1 MSATN
6 LRATLAAYAPL
17 TALVST
23 RILSDRGEQTTQ
35 RPFVAFQLS
44 ETEYANTLST
54 DSTIVS
60 ETFSVACFADSRADS
75 DAVADQVIAA
85 LKADFQN
92 VTARV
97 NDYAPEYD
105 VHIVDVQVVWMD

>member
-1 MSATN
+1 M
-6 LRATLAAYAPL
+6 
-17 TALVST
+17 
-23 RILSDRGEQTTQ
+23 
-35 RPFVAFQLS
+35 
-44 ETEYANTLST
+44 
-54 DSTIVS
+54 
-60 ETFSVACFADSRADS
+60 ACFADSRADS

-97 NDYAPEYD
+97 HDYAPEYD